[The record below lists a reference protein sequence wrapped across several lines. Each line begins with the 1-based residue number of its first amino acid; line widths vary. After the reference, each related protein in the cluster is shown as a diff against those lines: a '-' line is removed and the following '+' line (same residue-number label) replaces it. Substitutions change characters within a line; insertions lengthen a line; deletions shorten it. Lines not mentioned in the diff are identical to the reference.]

1 MLLFFLL
8 LILVTAIV
16 ANVQLHK
23 WKRQRRMDV
32 RAAVKSRKKPAP
44 RKKAAVEVDLDE
56 IDWDVLVSDELDVT
70 PPPPTATPPAPLKPV
85 PVRTERPAPPPPAK
99 PKAEPRDEFLPLE
112 RALPPGQLTAT
123 QRDQA
128 MAQLLKTS
136 LHIPTPE
143 PGEKHVVLDIDDG
156 SYVPVAT
163 HPTAA
168 AIALGHLA
176 ESLEQRKGAQL
187 LRELRGKE
195 LGLLVVARNPQK
207 PSVARLW
214 KIQPEDL

>member
-70 PPPPTATPPAPLKPV
+70 PPPPTATPPAPAKPV

-112 RALPPGQLTAT
+112 RALPPGQLTAA

-143 PGEKHVVLDIDDG
+143 PGEEHVVLDIDDG

>member
-1 MLLFFLL
+1 MLLFYLL

-32 RAAVKSRKKPAP
+32 RAAVKSRKKPAAK
-44 RKKAAVEVDLDE
+44 KKAPAEDVELDE
-56 IDWDVLVSDELDVT
+56 IDWDGLDQEELDFS
-70 PPPPTATPPAPLKPV
+70 
-85 PVRTERPAPPPPAK
+85 APPPPAPK
-99 PKAEPRDEFLPLE
+99 PLPASVPAAALTQPPAEAKSKVEPKDEFFALE
-112 RALPPGQLTAT
+112 RALPPGQLTAA
-123 QRDQA
+123 QRDEA

-136 LHIPTPE
+136 LHLPTPE
-143 PGEKHVVLDIDDG
+143 PGEKHVVLDMDDG

-163 HPTAA
+163 HPAAA

-176 ESLEQRKGAQL
+176 ESLQQRKGAQL
-187 LRELRGKE
+187 LRELRGKD

>member
-23 WKRQRRMDV
+23 WKRQRRMDI

-70 PPPPTATPPAPLKPV
+70 PPPPTATPPAPAKPV
-85 PVRTERPAPPPPAK
+85 PVRTEPPAPPPPAK

-112 RALPPGQLTAT
+112 RALPPGQLTAA

-143 PGEKHVVLDIDDG
+143 PGEEHVVLDIDDG

>member
-32 RAAVKSRKKPAP
+32 RAAVKSRKKSSTTK
-44 RKKAAVEVDLDE
+44 KKAPGDVDLDE
-56 IDWDVLVSDELDVT
+56 IDWDGLDQEELDFTTPPSPAPKPPAPVRAKAPAT
-70 PPPPTATPPAPLKPV
+70 PPP
-85 PVRTERPAPPPPAK
+85 EAK
-99 PKAEPRDEFLPLE
+99 SKAEPRDEFLPLE
-112 RALPPGQLTAT
+112 RALPPGQLTAA
-123 QRDQA
+123 QRDAA

-136 LHIPTPE
+136 LHIPAPE
-143 PGEKHVVLDIDDG
+143 PGEEHVVLDMDDG

-163 HPTAA
+163 HPAAA

-176 ESLEQRKGAQL
+176 ESLQQRKGAQL
-187 LRELRGKE
+187 LRELRGRE

-214 KIQPEDL
+214 KILPEDL

>member
-32 RAAVKSRKKPAP
+32 RAAVKSRKKSSTTK
-44 RKKAAVEVDLDE
+44 KKAPGDVDLDE
-56 IDWDVLVSDELDVT
+56 IDWDGLDQEELDFTT
-70 PPPPTATPPAPLKPV
+70 PPSPAPKPPAP
-85 PVRTERPAPPPPAK
+85 VRAKAPAAPPPEAK

-112 RALPPGQLTAT
+112 RALPPGQLTAA
-123 QRDQA
+123 QRDAA

-143 PGEKHVVLDIDDG
+143 PGEKHVVLDMDGG

-163 HPTAA
+163 HPAAA

-176 ESLEQRKGAQL
+176 ESLQQRKGAQL

-214 KIQPEDL
+214 KIQPGDL

>member
-1 MLLFFLL
+1 MLLFYLL

-32 RAAVKSRKKPAP
+32 RAAVKSQKKPAP
-44 RKKAAVEVDLDE
+44 RKKAAAEVDLDE
-56 IDWDVLVSDELDVT
+56 IDWDGLDQEE
-70 PPPPTATPPAPLKPV
+70 PDFSTPPAPK
-85 PVRTERPAPPPPAK
+85 PPPAPVRAK
-99 PKAEPRDEFLPLE
+99 APTQPPAKTEPKVEPRDEFFALE
-112 RALPPGQLTAT
+112 RALPPGQLTAA
-123 QRDQA
+123 QRDEA
-128 MAQLLKTS
+128 MAQLLKAN

-143 PGEKHVVLDIDDG
+143 PGEKHVVLDMDDG

-163 HPTAA
+163 HPAAA

-176 ESLEQRKGAQL
+176 ENLKPCKGAQL
-187 LRELRGKE
+187 LRELRGQE

>member
-1 MLLFFLL
+1 MLLFYLL

-32 RAAVKSRKKPAP
+32 RAAVKSRKKPAAK
-44 RKKAAVEVDLDE
+44 KKAPAEDVELDE
-56 IDWDVLVSDELDVT
+56 IDWDGLDQEELDFSAT
-70 PPPPTATPPAPLKPV
+70 PPPAPKPPPAP
-85 PVRTERPAPPPPAK
+85 VRAKAPTQLPAEAK
-99 PKAEPRDEFLPLE
+99 PKVEPKDEFFALE
-112 RALPPGQLTAT
+112 RALPPGQLTAA
-123 QRDQA
+123 QRDEA
-128 MAQLLKTS
+128 MAHLLKTS

-143 PGEKHVVLDIDDG
+143 PGEKHVVLDMDDG

-163 HPTAA
+163 HPAAA

-176 ESLEQRKGAQL
+176 ESLQQRKGAQL
-187 LRELRGKE
+187 LRELRGKD

>member
-32 RAAVKSRKKPAP
+32 RAAVKSQKQKKPVP
-44 RKKAAVEVDLDE
+44 RKKSTAEVDLDA
-56 IDWDVLVSDELDVT
+56 IDWDGLDQDELDFN
-70 PPPPTATPPAPLKPV
+70 
-85 PVRTERPAPPPPAK
+85 APPPPAPKPPSAPARAKAPAQPPVEAK
-99 PKAEPRDEFLPLE
+99 PKAEPRDEFFPLE
-112 RALPPGQLTAT
+112 RALPPGQLTAA
-123 QRDQA
+123 QRDEA
-128 MAQLLKTS
+128 MALLLKAG

-143 PGEKHVVLDIDDG
+143 PGEKHVVLDMDDG

-163 HPTAA
+163 HPDAA

-176 ESLEQRKGAQL
+176 ESLKSCKGAQL
-187 LRELRGKE
+187 LRELRGQE

-214 KIQPEDL
+214 KIQPGDL

>member
-8 LILVTAIV
+8 LILVTAVV

-32 RAAVKSRKKPAP
+32 RAAVKSRKKPVP
-44 RKKAAVEVDLDE
+44 RKNAAAEVDLDE
-56 IDWDVLVSDELDVT
+56 IDWDGLDQEELDFSA
-70 PPPPTATPPAPLKPV
+70 PAPKPPAP
-85 PVRTERPAPPPPAK
+85 VRAKAAAQPPAEAK
-99 PKAEPRDEFLPLE
+99 PKAEPKDEFSPLE
-112 RALPPGQLTAT
+112 RALPPGQLTAA
-123 QRDQA
+123 QRDEA

-136 LHIPTPE
+136 LHIPAPD
-143 PGEKHVVLDIDDG
+143 PGEKHVVLDMDDG
-156 SYVPVAT
+156 SYVPAAT
-163 HPTAA
+163 HPAAA

-176 ESLEQRKGAQL
+176 ESLQQRQGAQL
-187 LRELRGKE
+187 LRELRGKD

>member
-32 RAAVKSRKKPAP
+32 RAAVKSRKKSSTTK
-44 RKKAAVEVDLDE
+44 KKAPGDIDLDE
-56 IDWDVLVSDELDVT
+56 IDWSGLDQDELDFSA
-70 PPPPTATPPAPLKPV
+70 PPSPAPKPQPAPVRAKAPAQPPAEVKP
-85 PVRTERPAPPPPAK
+85 TI
-99 PKAEPRDEFLPLE
+99 EPRDEFFPLE
-112 RALPPGQLTAT
+112 RALPPGQLTAA
-123 QRDQA
+123 QRDEA

-143 PGEKHVVLDIDDG
+143 PGEKHVVLDMDGG

-163 HPTAA
+163 HPAAA

-176 ESLEQRKGAQL
+176 ESLQQRKGAQL

-214 KIQPEDL
+214 KILPEDL